1 LNTVCIREEMSAKAA
16 LPYTQLAK
24 NMYVCMYVCMHV
36 RMDAPVNVYNYVC
49 MQACVYVCM

>member
-1 LNTVCIREEMSAKAA
+1 MSAKAA